1 MSGTAD
7 TRLKVKPKTRPGA
20 RALALQILEK
30 VLHRGQSLSALK
42 SLTQVLEP
50 RERALCLELVQGVL
64 RWRWRLAFYLSGYL
78 QKPLRNKDRDVEI
91 LLLLALYEIIELR
104 TPDYASVNEAVQL
117 TRSMGK
123 SWASGLVNGVLRKCI
138 RQQEAGTLARPDTD
152 AALYSHPEWLI
163 SRLKTDW
170 PQHWQ
175 AILEANN
182 SRAPMWLRVNASLR
196 DTAHYQQQLREQNIS
211 AHLHPRALQ
220 ALRLEQACDV
230 TALPG
235 FENGEVSVQ
244 DASAQIAG
252 LLLTAAPGERI
263 LDVCAAPGG
272 KTCHLLELHPDLDMV
287 AIDVEA
293 ARMQRVAQNLARMG
307 QSAECIVADARAVQ
321 DWWNGVAFDRILL
334 DAPCSA
340 SGVIRRHPDIK
351 SLRRDA
357 DIAALT
363 ELQQQILQAVWPTLR
378 PGGDLLYVTCSVL
391 RAENEIQIAQFLQQ
405 HSDAEE
411 ILLDESLGIACRHGR
426 QLLPD
431 EDDGDGFY
439 FARLRKLK

>member
-1 MSGTAD
+1 VK
-7 TRLKVKPKTRPGA
+7 LKTNPGA
-20 RALALQILEK
+20 RALALQLLEK
-30 VLHRGQSLSALK
+30 VWHRGQSLSALK
-42 SLTQVLEP
+42 PLTLALEP

-64 RWRWRLAFYLSGYL
+64 RWRWRLAFYLSGYM

-91 LLLLALYEIIELR
+91 LLLLALYEIIELH

-117 TRSMGK
+117 TRSLGK
-123 SWASGLVNGVLRKCI
+123 SWASGLVNGILRKCI
-138 RQQEAGTLARPDTD
+138 RQQQTHSLAVPGSDD
-152 AALYSHPEWLI
+152 AIYSHPNWLI
-163 SRLKTDW
+163 ARIKADW

-182 SRAPMWLRVNASLR
+182 IRAPMWLRVNAAMCE
-196 DTAHYQQQLREQNIS
+196 TAHYQQQLHAENIMS
-211 AHLHPRALQ
+211 TPHPRACQ

-235 FENGEVSVQ
+235 FERGQVSVQ

-252 LLLTAAPGERI
+252 LLLGAAAGERI

-287 AIDVEA
+287 AVDVDPV
-293 ARMQRVAQNLARMG
+293 RMQRVEQNLARI
-307 QSAECIVADARAVQ
+307 QKTAECIVADARQPQ
-321 DWWNGVAFDRILL
+321 DWWNGDVFDRILL

-351 SLRRDA
+351 SLRRDE
-357 DIAALT
+357 DIAQLT
-363 ELQQQILQAVWPTLR
+363 ALQQQILQAVWPVLR
-378 PGGDLLYVTCSVL
+378 PGGELLYVTCSVL
-391 RAENEIQIAQFLQQ
+391 RAENELQITEFLRR
-405 HSDAEE
+405 HSDALE
-411 ILLDESLGIACRHGR
+411 IALDASLGIACVHGR
-426 QLLPD
+426 QLLPA
-431 EDDGDGFY
+431 ENDGDGFY